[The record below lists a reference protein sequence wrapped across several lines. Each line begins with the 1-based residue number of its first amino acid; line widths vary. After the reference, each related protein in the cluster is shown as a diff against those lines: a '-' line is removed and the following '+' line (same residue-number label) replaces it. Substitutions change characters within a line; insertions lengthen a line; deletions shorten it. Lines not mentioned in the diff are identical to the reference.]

1 MNKRIRT
8 YTIYG
13 IAYILFLFILD
24 YVLLVSELGEEGS
37 TIHSFGDS
45 VWYMLVT
52 LTSVGYGDIVPTT
65 FIGRTIG
72 YFFILSSLVILG
84 ALISSISSN
93 IIKMIEEK
101 KLGFRGTNF
110 TNHIICI
117 GWNDFS
123 RMVIDE
129 VLEASRKVAIITTK
143 KDEIDLIYSQYGKE
157 NVFVLYSDLHDLE
170 SIKKTNPDLS
180 SEVFLSFEDDTESL
194 LYVIN
199 FIKKYP
205 KPNIVVAIENH
216 KLRSTF
222 LTAGVKYVVA
232 RNEIASKLVASYVF
246 EPEVADLNI
255 DLMSSAISGEDFDNQ
270 QYLVTTKNPFLNK
283 NYDDAFVKL
292 KLKYNIV
299 LLGIV
304 KQVDGENNL
313 MVNAR
318 SDTIIELNDYLI
330 IMVGGKIKKRVEK
343 LFGIKEGKICCNE
356 LNDTNL

>member
-1 MNKRIRT
+1 MDKKIRV

-13 IAYILFLFILD
+13 IAYIVFMFILD
-24 YVLLVSELGEEGS
+24 FILLHHERGIEGS
-37 TIHSFGDS
+37 TIHTYGDA

-52 LTSVGYGDIVPTT
+52 LTSVGYGDIVPVT
-65 FIGRTIG
+65 FMGRAIG

-101 KLGFRGTNF
+101 KLGFRGTDF
-110 TNHIICI
+110 RGHIICI

-129 VLEASRKVAIITTK
+129 VLQASRKVAIITNRK
-143 KDEIDLIYSQYGKE
+143 NDIDLIYSEYGKD
-157 NVFVLYSDLHDLE
+157 NVFVLYSDLHNLE
-170 SIKKTNPDLS
+170 SIQKTNPDLS
-180 SEVFLSFEDDTESL
+180 SEVFLSFKDDTESL
-194 LYVIN
+194 IYVIN

-216 KLRSTF
+216 KLRDTF
-222 LTAGVKYVVA
+222 YTAGVKYVVA

-255 DLMSSAISGEDFDNQ
+255 DLMSSAVTGDDFDNQ
-270 QYLVTTKNPFLNK
+270 QYLVIKDNPFLNK

-292 KLKYNIV
+292 KIKYNIV
-299 LLGIV
+299 LLGIA
-304 KQVDGENNL
+304 KEQNGERKL
-313 MVNAR
+313 IVNAR

-330 IMVGGKIKKRVEK
+330 IMVEGKRKSRVEK
-343 LFGIKEGKICCNE
+343 LFGIKEGKFCCQE
-356 LNDTNL
+356 IE

>member
-1 MNKRIRT
+1 MDKRMRR

-13 IAYILFLFILD
+13 AAYIVFMLILD
-24 YVLLVSELGEEGS
+24 YVLLVYERGVEGTNIHTYGD
-37 TIHSFGDS
+37 TI
-45 VWYMLVT
+45 WYMLVT
-52 LTSVGYGDIVPTT
+52 LTSVGYGDIVPSS
-65 FIGRTIG
+65 FVGRAIG

-84 ALISSISSN
+84 VFISSLSSN

-101 KLGFRGTNF
+101 KLGYRGTDF
-110 TNHIICI
+110 EGHIICI

-129 VLEASRKVAIITTK
+129 VLEAERKVAIITNK
-143 KDEIDLIYSQYGKE
+143 KNDIDLIYSQYGNE
-157 NVFVLYSDLHDLE
+157 NVFVLFSDLHNFE
-170 SIKKTNPDLS
+170 SIDKTNPNLS
-180 SEVFLSFEDDTESL
+180 SEVFLSFSDDTESL
-194 LYVIN
+194 IYVIN

-216 KLRSTF
+216 KLKDTF
-222 LTAGVKYVVA
+222 HTAGVKYVVA

-255 DLMSSAISGEDFDNQ
+255 DLMSSAKSGDDFDNQ
-270 QYLVTTKNPFLNK
+270 QYLVTEKNPFLNK

-292 KLKYNIV
+292 KIKYNIV

-304 KQVDGENNL
+304 KSVNGENSL
-313 MVNAR
+313 IVNAR

-330 IMVGGKIKKRVEK
+330 IMVGGKSKGRVEK
-343 LFGIKEGKICCNE
+343 LFGIKEGKICCLKEDNS
-356 LNDTNL
+356 